1 MKEKMKIKENER
13 MEERRERDKVRGI
26 KITN

>member
-13 MEERRERDKVRGI
+13 MEERLERDKVRGI